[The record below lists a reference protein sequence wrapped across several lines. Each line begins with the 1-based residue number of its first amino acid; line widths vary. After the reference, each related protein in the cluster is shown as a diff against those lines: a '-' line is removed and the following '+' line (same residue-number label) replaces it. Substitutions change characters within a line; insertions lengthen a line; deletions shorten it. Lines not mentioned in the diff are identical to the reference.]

1 MEVQIK
7 IIAASKKDKFTK
19 GFCVLLLSGDTPGV
33 AMPEDEFE
41 TIEFKEKLEEATEHA
56 VEAAEH
62 RARWIVYLSFST
74 ALIAV
79 LAAVAALESG
89 TYSNEALIQKNEALL
104 AQAKASDQWA
114 YYQAKGIKGSVY
126 ATQAAAARSA
136 NPELA
141 DKSQK
146 EADRYAAEQEEISKA
161 AREFEGEEKR
171 DSELSDK
178 SLEHH
183 HRFAYAVTMFQISIA
198 LAAVAALS
206 RQKAVWLVGLAISV
220 LGLLYFVDGFR
231 LFF

>member
-1 MEVQIK
+1 
-7 IIAASKKDKFTK
+7 
-19 GFCVLLLSGDTPGV
+19 
-33 AMPEDEFE
+33 MPEEEFE

-62 RARWIVYLSFST
+62 RSRWLVYLSFTT

-126 ATQAAAARSA
+126 ATQAAAARA
-136 NPELA
+136 TNPELA

-146 EADRYAAEQEEISKA
+146 EADRYAAEQEEISKS
-161 AREFEGEEKR
+161 AREFEGEEKK

-206 RQKAVWLVGLAISV
+206 RQKAVWLVGLMISM

>member
-1 MEVQIK
+1 
-7 IIAASKKDKFTK
+7 
-19 GFCVLLLSGDTPGV
+19 
-33 AMPEDEFE
+33 MPEEEFE

-62 RARWIVYLSFST
+62 RSRWLVYLSFTT

-126 ATQAAAARSA
+126 ATQAAAARA
-136 NPELA
+136 TNPELA

-146 EADRYAAEQEEISKA
+146 EADRYAAEQEEISKS
-161 AREFEGEEKR
+161 AREFEGEEKK

-206 RQKAVWLVGLAISV
+206 RQKAVWLVGLAISL

>member
-1 MEVQIK
+1 
-7 IIAASKKDKFTK
+7 
-19 GFCVLLLSGDTPGV
+19 
-33 AMPEDEFE
+33 MPEEEFE

-62 RARWIVYLSFST
+62 RSRWLVYLSFTT

-126 ATQAAAARSA
+126 ATQAAAARA
-136 NPELA
+136 TNPELA

-146 EADRYAAEQEEISKA
+146 EADRYTAEQEEISKS
-161 AREFEGEEKR
+161 AREFEGEEKK

-206 RQKAVWLVGLAISV
+206 RQKAVWLVGLAISL